1 MSDNV
6 FELSADGV
14 SYRMLLPNADI
25 DYIQRKLATEHV
37 PYELPMLEDMRTRLA
52 ADDLVVDAGANI
64 GNHTMYLAA
73 VVGCRVVAFEPN
85 AKLAEALRA
94 SLALNALDGKVDVR
108 ELGLGKRAGRGQFAK
123 NIPDNLGAQSITGG
137 EGPLE
142 IAPLDSIDFPAQVK
156 AVKIDV
162 EGMELDVLEGAAGL
176 IGRDRPIVYVEC
188 ADQVS
193 FRQVHEWMVA
203 KNYGYWDTFN
213 ATPTHLFLPSEQT
226 TVDQRLSRL
235 QLKGAQDIYQ
245 LQEQIAKTREMLD
258 SANLKYR
265 AANEQIANLK
275 VQLTQQEAARTRAE
289 QVAND
294 AQGQLVEM
302 RNRLEAERASLQQE
316 IQRLS
321 GLAESHR
328 EAAHD
333 AEKQL
338 IRIEAT
344 LEVARA
350 QAAEAT
356 AGRNRAES
364 DSERQAAA
372 VRELTDKLTT
382 ANDQLATTRDSLHEA
397 NRKYRV
403 VTEQVQEVRRKAE
416 HDDSL
421 TKMAAESAA
430 KTQAQ
435 LVETQARLL
444 AERGA
449 LVEEINKLR
458 QDWQEASNGAHEVEK
473 QLVRVE
479 VQLQVEKDALAAAN
493 NKYRESVNQI
503 ATLKQRVAEEEQA
516 ARSAEKLWG
525 EVQAAME
532 QLKDELGKMTA
543 RYQAEKEAL
552 EAANAMYQA
561 QKETL
566 DAANA
571 KYEAEKEARDAANA
585 KYEAEKEAL
594 DAANAKYEAESEA
607 LDAANEK
614 CRQAM
619 TEVTALKQ
627 RVAEEEQAARG
638 AEQLWGHT
646 QVELHQLKN
655 QLDQVTTSYHT
666 ATESVS
672 DLNAKI
678 AAEAEVRRQIER
690 KEEEA
695 RAQLTLAQLQY
706 RAAQTDL
713 KQVKTELNN
722 TTQEYRVARERATDL
737 GRQLNDV
744 NLKYRRIN
752 NEEIP
757 QLKAR
762 VQSSQAQAYE
772 HKRQLEQL
780 KLELTNHKTRLKETN
795 HQLERVRQQKMQ
807 AEQQVIKTRASL
819 SFQLGYILINGF
831 KSVRGFIGIPS
842 ALLAWRKEVVK
853 RRKQKEQRLQKLQP
867 VNIVPAAQAPAVART
882 APPPLDKVEKA
893 APIAPIVSD
902 AQVEAMDV
910 IAEIK
915 QQEQPAEASQV
926 LPRDLRHLKVA
937 CIMDEFTFGSYRS
950 ECDLFQL
957 TPAHW
962 QTELESFKPELLFI
976 ESAWRGKDE
985 LWGSKVGH
993 NSQELQGIVAW
1004 CRQHGVPTVFWN
1016 KEDPVHFETFLST
1029 AMLFDCVFTTD
1040 IDCIHR
1046 YKAALKHDNVFL
1058 LPFACQPKN
1067 NHPIETYERK
1077 DAFCFA
1083 GAYYVRYPDRTRDLG
1098 NFISELPGFRPVEIY
1113 DRNYGKNDPNY
1124 QFPPE
1129 YQPYIVG
1136 TLPFDQ
1142 IDKAYKGYRYAI
1154 NLNSIKQSQTMFARR
1169 VFELMASNTI
1179 TVSNFS
1185 RGIRLMFGD
1194 LVITTDS
1201 GHEMVRHL
1209 ETVAGDE
1216 VRSAK
1221 LRLAALRKVLQEH
1234 TYEQRLA
1241 YVFAKVS
1248 GGSAEVRQPAIAV
1261 LATAA
1266 NQTELDMVR
1275 ASVARQTYA
1284 HCRVHVLLGMN
1295 FTPVPSTDERVRFL
1309 PHADAATL
1317 DIGTIAQGADFVAGM
1332 VAQDYYGPN
1341 YLLDIAL
1348 ATTYSGAQVI
1358 GKNAHY
1364 AWDNGAVAMHAAGTA
1379 YRPAPQFALRSA
1391 AVRLACVA
1399 EANAASWLAVLPTS
1413 ALGTEHGLAIDEFNY
1428 CRNGQHGADLDLVT
1442 TAVCDLQGL
1451 DTGVPVAELLR
1462 LAERIPPAAEGAE
1475 QGEMISGKRLSEA
1488 FGRAPSAAIQAEFD
1502 GDNWCFR
1509 SQLGDGKH
1517 EYLYATTDFTLET
1530 LGWTN
1535 KAEFYFDT
1543 TPGLN
1548 LQLVLV
1554 FLDAQKQKISHVIK
1568 HANRNQDAEIPLGTV
1583 SVRIGL
1589 RIYAGGSCDIKGLI
1603 LGHRN
1608 LQPAEIIG
1616 KADRL
1621 ILTNHYPSYDD
1632 LYRNGFV
1639 HSRVMAYR
1647 ERGIRCDVFRM
1658 RPAEPVSYHEF
1669 ADVDVTTGS
1678 QEVLHQMLSS
1688 GRYKTVMVH
1697 FLEPAMWEVLQHHID
1712 RIKVVVWVHGAE
1724 IQPWH
1729 RRDYN
1734 YSTEEE
1740 RTVAKMKSAARME
1753 FWQGLLRPM
1762 PANLKLVFVSRY
1774 FAEEVMED
1782 IGFRIPEEHYTIIHN
1797 PIDTDVFSYQP
1808 KPAEQRTKVLS
1819 IRPYASAK
1827 YANDLSV
1834 KAIQLL
1840 AEKPWFQDMEF
1851 RMIGDGPLFD
1861 TLLEPLRQYGNV
1873 LIERRFLKQSEIAAL
1888 HKEYGI
1894 FLSPTRMDAQGVSRD
1909 EAMASGL
1916 VPVTNGVTAIPE
1928 FVDEQCGILAPG
1940 EDAVAMAEGI
1950 AAMYENPELFMAMSE
1965 QAALRVKRQ
1974 SAKEKIVDAEIKEM
1988 A

>member
-1 MSDNV
+1 MKSSTQPSVPSQMPDNV

-14 SYRMLLPNADI
+14 SYRMVLPNADV

-37 PYELPMLEDMRTRLA
+37 PYELPMLEDMRTRLS

-94 SLALNALDGKVDVR
+94 SLALNALNGKVDVR
-108 ELGLGKRAGRGQFAK
+108 ELGLGKRAGRGQFTK

-162 EGMELDVLEGAAGL
+162 EGMELDVLEGASSL
-176 IGRDRPIVYVEC
+176 IGRDRPIGYVEC

-193 FRQVHEWMVA
+193 FRQVHQWMVA

-245 LQEQIAKTREMLD
+245 LQQQIDKTREMLD

-265 AANEQIANLK
+265 GANEQIANLK

-294 AQGQLVEM
+294 AQGQLAET
-302 RNRLEAERASLQQE
+302 RNRLETERVSLQQE

-321 GLAESHR
+321 GLSESHR
-328 EAAHD
+328 VAAHD

-338 IRIEAT
+338 IRIEAA

-403 VTEQVQEVRRKAE
+403 VTEQVQEVRRKVE

-421 TKMAAESAA
+421 VKMASESAA
-430 KTQAQ
+430 KTHAQ

-458 QDWQEASNGAHEVEK
+458 QDWQTASNGAHQVEK
-473 QLVRVE
+473 QLVRIE
-479 VQLQVEKDALAAAN
+479 VQLQVEKDALLAAN

-503 ATLKQRVAEEEQA
+503 ATLKQRVVEEERA

-525 EVQAAME
+525 EAQAEMQ

-552 EAANAMYQA
+552 EAANAQYQA

-571 KYEAEKEARDAANA
+571 KYQAEKEALDAANAKYQAEKEALDAANA
-585 KYEAEKEAL
+585 KYEAEREAH

-607 LDAANEK
+607 LDAANARYQAERKALDAANEK
-614 CRQAM
+614 YRQAM
-619 TEVTALKQ
+619 TEMAALKQ
-627 RVAEEEQAARG
+627 RVTEEEQAARG
-638 AEQLWGHT
+638 AEQLWGQA
-646 QVELHQLKN
+646 QVELYQLKN
-655 QLDQVTTSYHT
+655 QLDQVTTSYHI
-666 ATESVS
+666 ATENVSDLSVKYQAAAERVE

-695 RAQLTLAQLQY
+695 RAQLIRAQLQY
-706 RAAQTDL
+706 RTAQTDL

-722 TTQEYRVARERATDL
+722 TAQDYRVAKESATDL

-780 KLELTNHKTRLKETN
+780 KLELTNHKTTLKETN

-853 RRKQKEQRLQKLQP
+853 RRKQKAQRLQKLQP
-867 VNIVPAAQAPAVART
+867 VIAPAAQAPAVART
-882 APPPLDKVEKA
+882 APPPQDKVEKA
-893 APIAPIVSD
+893 APVAP
-902 AQVEAMDV
+902 VEAMAV
-910 IAEIK
+910 VAELK
-915 QQEQPAEASQV
+915 QPRQPAEASQV

-957 TPAHW
+957 TPANW

-1067 NHPIETYERK
+1067 N
-1077 DAFCFA
+1077 
-1083 GAYYVRYPDRTRDLG
+1083 
-1098 NFISELPGFRPVEIY
+1098 
-1113 DRNYGKNDPNY
+1113 
-1124 QFPPE
+1124 
-1129 YQPYIVG
+1129 
-1136 TLPFDQ
+1136 
-1142 IDKAYKGYRYAI
+1142 
-1154 NLNSIKQSQTMFARR
+1154 
-1169 VFELMASNTI
+1169 
-1179 TVSNFS
+1179 
-1185 RGIRLMFGD
+1185 
-1194 LVITTDS
+1194 
-1201 GHEMVRHL
+1201 
-1209 ETVAGDE
+1209 
-1216 VRSAK
+1216 
-1221 LRLAALRKVLQEH
+1221 
-1234 TYEQRLA
+1234 
-1241 YVFAKVS
+1241 
-1248 GGSAEVRQPAIAV
+1248 
-1261 LATAA
+1261 
-1266 NQTELDMVR
+1266 
-1275 ASVARQTYA
+1275 
-1284 HCRVHVLLGMN
+1284 
-1295 FTPVPSTDERVRFL
+1295 
-1309 PHADAATL
+1309 
-1317 DIGTIAQGADFVAGM
+1317 
-1332 VAQDYYGPN
+1332 
-1341 YLLDIAL
+1341 
-1348 ATTYSGAQVI
+1348 
-1358 GKNAHY
+1358 
-1364 AWDNGAVAMHAAGTA
+1364 
-1379 YRPAPQFALRSA
+1379 
-1391 AVRLACVA
+1391 
-1399 EANAASWLAVLPTS
+1399 
-1413 ALGTEHGLAIDEFNY
+1413 
-1428 CRNGQHGADLDLVT
+1428 
-1442 TAVCDLQGL
+1442 
-1451 DTGVPVAELLR
+1451 
-1462 LAERIPPAAEGAE
+1462 
-1475 QGEMISGKRLSEA
+1475 
-1488 FGRAPSAAIQAEFD
+1488 
-1502 GDNWCFR
+1502 
-1509 SQLGDGKH
+1509 
-1517 EYLYATTDFTLET
+1517 
-1530 LGWTN
+1530 
-1535 KAEFYFDT
+1535 
-1543 TPGLN
+1543 
-1548 LQLVLV
+1548 
-1554 FLDAQKQKISHVIK
+1554 
-1568 HANRNQDAEIPLGTV
+1568 
-1583 SVRIGL
+1583 
-1589 RIYAGGSCDIKGLI
+1589 
-1603 LGHRN
+1603 
-1608 LQPAEIIG
+1608 
-1616 KADRL
+1616 
-1621 ILTNHYPSYDD
+1621 
-1632 LYRNGFV
+1632 
-1639 HSRVMAYR
+1639 
-1647 ERGIRCDVFRM
+1647 
-1658 RPAEPVSYHEF
+1658 
-1669 ADVDVTTGS
+1669 
-1678 QEVLHQMLSS
+1678 
-1688 GRYKTVMVH
+1688 
-1697 FLEPAMWEVLQHHID
+1697 
-1712 RIKVVVWVHGAE
+1712 
-1724 IQPWH
+1724 
-1729 RRDYN
+1729 
-1734 YSTEEE
+1734 
-1740 RTVAKMKSAARME
+1740 
-1753 FWQGLLRPM
+1753 
-1762 PANLKLVFVSRY
+1762 
-1774 FAEEVMED
+1774 
-1782 IGFRIPEEHYTIIHN
+1782 
-1797 PIDTDVFSYQP
+1797 
-1808 KPAEQRTKVLS
+1808 
-1819 IRPYASAK
+1819 
-1827 YANDLSV
+1827 
-1834 KAIQLL
+1834 
-1840 AEKPWFQDMEF
+1840 
-1851 RMIGDGPLFD
+1851 
-1861 TLLEPLRQYGNV
+1861 
-1873 LIERRFLKQSEIAAL
+1873 
-1888 HKEYGI
+1888 
-1894 FLSPTRMDAQGVSRD
+1894 
-1909 EAMASGL
+1909 
-1916 VPVTNGVTAIPE
+1916 
-1928 FVDEQCGILAPG
+1928 
-1940 EDAVAMAEGI
+1940 
-1950 AAMYENPELFMAMSE
+1950 
-1965 QAALRVKRQ
+1965 
-1974 SAKEKIVDAEIKEM
+1974 
-1988 A
+1988 